1 MPYIITQADTSSL
14 YVGLHLYTINH
25 EHHDDD
31 DNKTQNSGDSG
42 VVGDENK
49 WGTRYYITMWR
60 LSHARMK
67 IITVNDVCW

>member
-1 MPYIITQADTSSL
+1 MPYIITHADTSSS
-14 YVGLHLYTINH
+14 YVGLHSYTINH

-31 DNKTQNSGDSG
+31 DNKNAERDSG

-49 WGTRYYITMWR
+49 RGTRYYITMWR
-60 LSHARMK
+60 LSHARMN